1 MWVWTAAIATVAAVA
16 AMAPRAYRTALV
28 GSGFSAEILC
38 GGVFI
43 SGRDEA
49 AVRSED
55 LSGPGYAL
63 LRLFRET
70 IEVKEK
76 CVTASLFGLTTQTAI
91 FRDGLGCTLI
101 VGREEE
107 ALRREVV
114 EGYYSSPT

>member
-1 MWVWTAAIATVAAVA
+1 MIFVCNAFSLKVKGVVWTAAIAAVAAVVVV
-16 AMAPRAYRTALV
+16 APWAYRVALV

-63 LRLFRET
+63 LRLFRKYHR
-70 IEVKEK
+70 VK
-76 CVTASLFGLTTQTAI
+76 
-91 FRDGLGCTLI
+91 
-101 VGREEE
+101 
-107 ALRREVV
+107 
-114 EGYYSSPT
+114 